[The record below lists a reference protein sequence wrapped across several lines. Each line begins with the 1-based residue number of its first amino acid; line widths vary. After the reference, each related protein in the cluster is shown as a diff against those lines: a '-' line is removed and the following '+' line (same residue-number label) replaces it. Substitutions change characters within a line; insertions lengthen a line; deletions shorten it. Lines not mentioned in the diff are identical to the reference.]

1 MELKSH
7 VVRGMAWTFAEKVF
21 TSLFQMLVGLVMM
34 NFLFPD
40 DYGTVQILV
49 VFTSICSVFV
59 DSGFSAALIR
69 KQQVRQEEFSAV
81 FYFNIT
87 VAVGLYLVLLA
98 ATPAIARYFDSP
110 VMLRL
115 APVLFL
121 LVPVNSFANVQN
133 TILTRQFDFKSIS
146 KFTLWSTFAG
156 GMASL
161 LMAVAGCGIWSLLG
175 QRLFTPLVK
184 SVILW
189 AATPWRPSGK
199 LSFRPLRPMTGY
211 SMRLLLSDITN
222 TLYANISELFIGKLY
237 DKNALGYFNRAKQYK
252 DMPVNAVIS
261 SIQNVSFPAL
271 SQLQDDDAKMSF
283 SARQITEVMNF
294 VMFPVMLGLIAVAQD
309 FVSLVLPP
317 RWMPVVPF
325 FRVLC
330 LSGLFVPISVV
341 SYNLL
346 KIKSDGKL
354 IFRLEILKKSVATVV
369 LAVTIPQ
376 GVMAIAWGQT
386 VIYLSDALVNVF
398 GAGRYV
404 HWSLWGAVR
413 SMAPYGAM
421 ALVMVAAV
429 WTVAVVLEAIV
440 PLWILLLLE
449 ILIGI
454 VVYIVLAM
462 LLKPKGWREIKE
474 ILRQALR

>member
-7 VVRGMAWTFAEKVF
+7 VVNGMAWTFAEKVF
-21 TSLFQMLVGLVMM
+21 TSIFQMLVGLVMM

-49 VFTSICSVFV
+49 VFTSVCSVFV

-69 KQQVRQEEFSAV
+69 KQHVRQEELSAV
-81 FYFNIT
+81 FLFNIST
-87 VAVGLYLVLLA
+87 AILLYLVLLA
-98 ATPAIARYFDSP
+98 ATPFIARYFDSP

-133 TILTRQFDFKSIS
+133 TILTRRFDFKSIS

-156 GMASL
+156 GLASL
-161 LMAVAGCGIWSLLG
+161 VMAVSGCGIWSLLG

-184 SVILW
+184 SALLW
-189 AATPWRPSGK
+189 IATPWRPSGR
-199 LSFRPLRPMTGY
+199 LSLKPLRPMTGY

-222 TLYANISELFIGKLY
+222 TVYANVSELFIGKLY
-237 DKNALGYFNRAKQYK
+237 DKNALGFFNRAKQYK

-271 SQLQDDDAKMSF
+271 SHLQNDPQKMSS
-283 SARQITEVMNF
+283 SARKLTEVMNF
-294 VMFPVMLGLIAVAQD
+294 IMFPVMLGLIVVVQD
-309 FVSLVLPP
+309 FVSLVLPQ
-317 RWMPVVPF
+317 RWLPVVPF

-369 LAVTIPQ
+369 LVITIPM

-386 VIYLSDALVNVF
+386 IIFFADALVNVF

-404 HWSLWGAVR
+404 QWSLGNALR
-413 SMAPYGAM
+413 SMMPYLALS
-421 ALVMVAAV
+421 LVMSAAV
-429 WTVAVVLEAIV
+429 YAVSVLLTAFM
-440 PLWILLLLE
+440 PLWLLLLCE
-449 ILIGI
+449 ILTGI
-454 VVYIVLAM
+454 AVYFLLA
-462 LLKPKGWREIKE
+462 LLFRPKGWREVKE
-474 ILRQALR
+474 ILHKMLR